1 MRRSSA
7 TALECR
13 RSEVSSDGLGFTA
26 WSQAQLKAEE
36 EPTGGWRDV
45 ARTSKLVQQMVS
57 HFQEKRQVLQRQWV
71 TRMRASGLLRG
82 EPRQEI
88 EAEFIALH
96 ETFVDCLAAGKDEA
110 AGEWARSAARRGA
123 RGAKTTQHIIDGLL
137 VLHGV
142 YRRSLFKRHQ
152 ADPGRLGK
160 ALDLCSLIAT
170 RLLARAVLAVVEER
184 ETISKR
190 KTEQLRTL
198 VKTGMVLS
206 ARLSLTAVLQRIA
219 NMACKVVNAK
229 YGALG
234 VLDGKGGL
242 SQFITAGIDEKTKRA
257 IGPLPVGKGIL
268 GVLVHEAKPLRL
280 KDLMTDPRAH
290 GFPPH
295 HPSMK
300 SFLGVPIVSKGKVFG
315 NLYLT
320 EKQGAEEFSEEDED
334 LAMTFAAQ
342 AAIAIENASLYEE
355 LHRSYEELKRS
366 QALLLRQEKL
376 ASLGRLG
383 AGLAH
388 ELNNPLNTIAGFVE
402 ALQRRS
408 HAATLLTHKEFADFP
423 RFLTMVQREV
433 DRAASI
439 VRRLLDFARQREPSF
454 ALVDLGRVVAESVA
468 FVDRQ
473 AAVANK
479 RIIVEPLPPV
489 QVKADAQML
498 QQLLLNLLSNALDAI
513 EGVGEVRIV
522 VTSIPGGQGARG
534 QPGMVQISVAD
545 TGYGIPPENLSKVF
559 DPFFTTKE
567 VGKGTGLGL
576 PICQSIVEQ
585 HGGRIEIKS
594 EGVGKGTLVTVKLPL
609 ERG

>member
-1 MRRSSA
+1 MA
-7 TALECR
+7 
-13 RSEVSSDGLGFTA
+13 G
-26 WSQAQLKAEE
+26 
-36 EPTGGWRDV
+36 
-45 ARTSKLVQQMVS
+45 TSKLVQQMVS
-57 HFQEKRQVLQRQWV
+57 HFQEKRELLQRRWV
-71 TRMRASGLLRG
+71 NQMRASGLLRD

-88 EAEFIALH
+88 EAKFIALH
-96 ETFVDCLAAGKDEA
+96 DTFVGCLAAGKDEA
-110 AGEWARSAARRGA
+110 AREWARSAARRGG
-123 RGAKTTQHIIDGLL
+123 RGAEITQHIIDGLV

-142 YRRSLFKRHQ
+142 YRRSLFRIYR

-160 ALDLCSLIAT
+160 AQDLCSLIAN
-170 RLLARAVLAVVEER
+170 RLLARAVVAVVEER
-184 ETISKR
+184 ESMSKR
-190 KTEQLRTL
+190 ETEQLRTL

-219 NMACKVVNAK
+219 NMACKVVDAK

-242 SQFITAGIDEKTKRA
+242 SQFITAGIDEKSKRA

-280 KDLMTDPRAH
+280 KDLTSDPRAH

-300 SFLGVPIVSKGKVFG
+300 SFLGVPIISKGKVFG

-320 EKQGAEEFSEEDED
+320 EKRGAEEFSEEDED
-334 LAMTFAAQ
+334 LTMTFAAQ
-342 AAIAIENASLYEE
+342 AAIAVENASLYEE

-402 ALQRRS
+402 ALRRRS
-408 HAATLLTHKEFADFP
+408 QAETLLTHKEFEDFP

-454 ALVDLGRVVAESVA
+454 ALVDLPEVVAESVS
-468 FVDRQ
+468 FVDRE

-479 RIIVEPLPPV
+479 RIVVEPLPPV

-498 QQLLLNLLSNALDAI
+498 QQLLLNLLTNALDAI
-513 EGVGEVRIV
+513 ERAGEVRIAV
-522 VTSIPGGQGARG
+522 SSIPRDQGARG
-534 QPGMVQISVAD
+534 QPEMVQISVVD
-545 TGYGIPPENLSKVF
+545 TGCGIPPENLSKVF

-567 VGKGTGLGL
+567 IGKGTGLGL

-585 HGGRIEIKS
+585 HGGTIEIKS
-594 EGVGKGTLVTVKLPL
+594 QGVGKGTIVTVKLPL